1 MLMRLLRE
9 HLRPYRGAVAALLVF
24 QLIQTIATLYLPN
37 LNAKIIDDG
46 VTAGD
51 TTVIWQTGGWMLAVS
66 LGQVVASVIATYF
79 GARTAMQLGRDLR
92 RRLFSHVQGF
102 SAQEVAKFGA
112 PTLITRTTNDV
123 QQVQMVVYMTAVFA
137 LMAPIMLIGGAVMAM
152 REDIKLSGVLV
163 VVIPVLGL
171 VVGLIVS
178 RMVPYFQ
185 QMQTRIDK
193 VNGVM
198 REQIAGMRVVR
209 AFVRERRESER
220 FGAAND
226 DLYTASLGTGRLM
239 ALMFPSLMLV
249 MNLTTVAIMWFGGQ
263 RIDVGGMQVGQL
275 TAFITY
281 AMYILMSVMMSS
293 MMFVMIPRAMVSAG
307 RIGEV
312 LDTSTSV
319 LPPESPVRLPDDARG
334 HLQLEQ
340 VTFSYP
346 GAEDPVL
353 HDIDLEALPGRTTAI
368 IGATGSGKT
377 TLLNLVPRLFDA
389 TGGRVLLDGVDVREL
404 DPAQLWNRI
413 GFVPQKPYLFSGTI
427 RSNLQYGKE
436 DATDDELWHALEIA
450 QAKGFVESLDE
461 QLDAPID
468 QGGTNVSGGQRQR
481 LAIARAL
488 VRKPLLYLF
497 DDSFSALDY
506 ATDARLRAALAPETA
521 EATVLIVAQRV
532 ATIRYADHIVV
543 LDDGRVVAQGTHT
556 ELMAGS
562 PTYQEIVY
570 SQLSAAEA
578 QA

>member
-1 MLMRLLRE
+1 V
-9 HLRPYRGAVAALLVF
+9 H
-24 QLIQTIATLYLPN
+24 
-37 LNAKIIDDG
+37 
-46 VTAGD
+46 
-51 TTVIWQTGGWMLAVS
+51 
-66 LGQVVASVIATYF
+66 
-79 GARTAMQLGRDLR
+79 
-92 RRLFSHVQGF
+92 
-102 SAQEVAKFGA
+102 
-112 PTLITRTTNDV
+112 
-123 QQVQMVVYMTAVFA
+123 
-137 LMAPIMLIGGAVMAM
+137 
-152 REDIKLSGVLV
+152 
-163 VVIPVLGL
+163 
-171 VVGLIVS
+171 
-178 RMVPYFQ
+178 
-185 QMQTRIDK
+185 
-193 VNGVM
+193 
-198 REQIAGMRVVR
+198 
-209 AFVRERRESER
+209 
-220 FGAAND
+220 
-226 DLYTASLGTGRLM
+226 
-239 ALMFPSLMLV
+239 
-249 MNLTTVAIMWFGGQ
+249 
-263 RIDVGGMQVGQL
+263 
-275 TAFITY
+275 
-281 AMYILMSVMMSS
+281 
-293 MMFVMIPRAMVSAG
+293 
-307 RIGEV
+307 
-312 LDTSTSV
+312 
-319 LPPESPVRLPDDARG
+319 LPDNACG

-346 GAEDPVL
+346 GAQDPVL

-389 TGGRVLLDGVDVREL
+389 TGGRVLLDGVDVRVL

-461 QLDAPID
+461 QLDAPIA

-521 EATVLIVAQRV
+521 DATVLIVAQRV

-556 ELMAGS
+556 ELMASS